1 MDKTRLSTVLIEV
14 IISCQML
21 IAVLKVNWTRF
32 KLNVQNL
39 IFTILMFKM
48 INMGTFNAF
57 SNFKSQILSF
67 RPDREFENIGL

>member
-14 IISCQML
+14 IISGQML

-48 INMGTFNAF
+48 INMDTFNAF
-57 SNFKSQILSF
+57 TNFKSQILSF